1 MNGEVSKHASWHRGG
16 GGTVGLQTQA
26 SAPNN
31 SAPATRLLALPL
43 TRGTQ
48 VPLCPSHTL
57 SAQNKVTVLS

>member
-1 MNGEVSKHASWHRGG
+1 MGKSANMASWHRGG
-16 GGTVGLQTQA
+16 GGTAGLQTQA

-31 SAPATRLLALPL
+31 SAPATRLLALPP